1 MDTGKKKYNSKQ
13 ENILTDSANENL
25 AEKPKVAVEWHSC
38 EEHKKRFNKVNI
50 TTV

>member
-1 MDTGKKKYNSKQ
+1 METGKKSTT
-13 ENILTDSANENL
+13 ENRLTDSANENL

-38 EEHKKRFNKVNI
+38 EEHKKRFNKVNT